1 MATGKGVIGG
11 LLFTIGIIVANVPE
25 GLLPT
30 VTLVLTMAGKRM
42 ARKNALIKNL
52 ENVETLGS
60 TTVIYTDKTGTLTQN
75 AINVNSIILNG
86 KEYSAWDRDILQEV
100 GIQTLWEIITLCNN
114 ASLSAD
120 GFNGDPTEGTL
131 LLFGNKLFKI
141 EREKI
146 SC

>member
-1 MATGKGVIGG
+1 VATGKGVIGG